1 MLLLAVGWISIA
13 LAQEQASRSTWD
25 GIYSDAQATRG
36 AALYKESCQSCHGD
50 TLDGLGP
57 VPPLAGSD
65 FTSHWDGMTVAD
77 LLDKMQTSMP
87 ADRPGQ
93 LSPQVNV
100 DILSYILQYNKF
112 PSGAAELP
120 TDAAAL
126 KNIRFV
132 AERSRQ

>member
-1 MLLLAVGWISIA
+1 MGWISIA
-13 LAQEQASRSTWD
+13 PAQEQARRSTWD
-25 GIYSDAQATRG
+25 GIYSDAQAKRG
-36 AALYKESCQSCHGD
+36 AAQYRQECQSCHGD

-65 FTSHWDGMTVAD
+65 FTSHWDGMSVAD

-93 LSPQVNV
+93 LSPQVNT
-100 DILSYILQYNKF
+100 DILAYILQYNKF

-120 TDAAAL
+120 SDPAVL
-126 KNIRFV
+126 KNIRFT
-132 AERSRQ
+132 AERSKK